1 MHDRLAAAESRR
13 AAFLQN
19 MEALAQVLEDG
30 EKGGERRQLERS
42 LRGVSEALGALQAA
56 RPAPAELEA
65 HRQAAGAEPAL
76 RQQAAAHAAS
86 PRAEWP
92 VAPSGDED
100 ELPDASAWRKQEQTE
115 MRAEL
120 ELSRSGRV

>member
-13 AAFLQN
+13 AALLQN

-56 RPAPAELEA
+56 LTPMDKNFEEKM
-65 HRQAAGAEPAL
+65 GEFE
-76 RQQAAAHAAS
+76 
-86 PRAEWP
+86 EW
-92 VAPSGDED
+92 VKKK
-100 ELPDASAWRKQEQTE
+100 LP
-115 MRAEL
+115 
-120 ELSRSGRV
+120 